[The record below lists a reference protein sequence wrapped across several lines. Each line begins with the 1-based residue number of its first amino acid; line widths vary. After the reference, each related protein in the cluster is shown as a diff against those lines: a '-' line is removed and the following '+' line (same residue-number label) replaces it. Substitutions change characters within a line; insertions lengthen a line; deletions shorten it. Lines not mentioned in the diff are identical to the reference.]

1 MRRHASQQAALI
13 FTTICQVFI
22 EFSSATVR
30 RPIHAKA
37 HALRGI
43 WLSLI
48 SLVVLSSS
56 AICEIGTHTNTKPHE
71 QVIAYLRTH
80 DSVKPAPL
88 PALHPVRT
96 VYNHEAIIPPQ
107 CYTRTEGK
115 FNPCYVCHQAAQ
127 TQGENS
133 MDDWDLQ
140 EAYSF
145 SDLGMTNHWQN
156 LFEDRTAKLEAIS
169 DEAILEWIREDNY
182 SPLAPSLEAAGFDGW
197 VPDLENLQFAERA
210 FDAEGFALDGSG
222 WVAFN
227 YKPFPSTFWPTN
239 GSTDDVMIRLPQA
252 FRSDASGAYSRD
264 VYVANLAILELTI
277 KDLAAVGTPPI
288 DERRVGKDL
297 DGDGALKVT
306 HRVNRAEQYVGPAA
320 GEHWE
325 RSMYPAGTEFLHTV
339 RYLGIGSDGH
349 IGPSTRLKEVR
360 YMRKWVAY
368 RTRVYERVYQLEGYD
383 KELGSLPSYHYLG
396 DKGLDNKFGW
406 SIQGFI
412 ENPAG
417 DLRAS
422 TYEENLFCMGCHTSI
437 GATIDKTFAFPRK
450 IDGADGWGYINLQGM
465 PDAPNRGET
474 LGEIATYLQRVGGGG
489 EFRSNAEM
497 QARWFKADG
506 SLDLDKALQAEDVY
520 ALITPSVERALELN
534 KAYRV
539 IVSEQDFIF
548 GRDAFASAPGN
559 VFRQVD
565 AQTAPT
571 LAPEFQYRWDIRLD
585 WSEVSA
591 GD

>member
-1 MRRHASQQAALI
+1 
-13 FTTICQVFI
+13 VG
-22 EFSSATVR
+22 E
-30 RPIHAKA
+30 P
-37 HALRGI
+37 
-43 WLSLI
+43 
-48 SLVVLSSS
+48 
-56 AICEIGTHTNTKPHE
+56 IGTHVIAKPHE
-71 QVIAYLRTH
+71 QVIAYLRAH
-80 DSVKPAPL
+80 ESAKPAPL

-107 CYTRTEGK
+107 CYTRTEGR
-115 FNPCYVCHQAAQ
+115 FNPCYVCHQASQ
-127 TQGENS
+127 TAGENS

-140 EAYSF
+140 AAYSF

-156 LFEDRTAKLEAIS
+156 LFEDRTAQLEEIS
-169 DEAILEWIREDNY
+169 DEEILGWIDEDNY
-182 SPLAPSLEAAGFDGW
+182 SPLAASLQSAGFDGW
-197 VPDLENLQFAERA
+197 VPDLNDLQLAERA

-239 GSTDDVMIRLPQA
+239 GSTDDVMIRLPEAFQA
-252 FRSDASGAYSRD
+252 DKSGAYSRD
-264 VYVANLAILELTI
+264 VYIANLAILELTI
-277 KDLAAVGTPPI
+277 KDMAEVSTPPI
-288 DERRVGKDL
+288 DERRIGKDL
-297 DGDGALKVT
+297 NGDGVLQMTA
-306 HRVNRAEQYVGPAA
+306 RVKRAEGYVGAAA

-339 RYLGIGSDGH
+339 RYLGIRPGGE

-360 YMRKWVAY
+360 YMKKWVAY
-368 RTRVYERVYQLEGYD
+368 RKRVYDRVYQLEGYE

-406 SIQGFI
+406 ALQGFI

-417 DLRAS
+417 ELRAA

-450 IDGADGWGYINLQGM
+450 VDGLEGWGYINLQGM
-465 PDAPNRGET
+465 PDAPNKGES

-489 EFRSNAEM
+489 EFRSNQEM

-506 SLDLDKALQAEDVY
+506 SLDLDKVGQAEDVY

-534 KAYRV
+534 KAYRA
-539 IVSEQDFIF
+539 IVGEQDFIF

-559 VFRQVD
+559 VLRKVD
-565 AQTAPT
+565 EALAPT

-585 WSEVSA
+585 WPQALAS
-591 GD
+591 D

>member
-1 MRRHASQQAALI
+1 
-13 FTTICQVFI
+13 
-22 EFSSATVR
+22 
-30 RPIHAKA
+30 
-37 HALRGI
+37 
-43 WLSLI
+43 
-48 SLVVLSSS
+48 
-56 AICEIGTHTNTKPHE
+56 
-71 QVIAYLRTH
+71 
-80 DSVKPAPL
+80 
-88 PALHPVRT
+88 
-96 VYNHEAIIPPQ
+96 
-107 CYTRTEGK
+107 
-115 FNPCYVCHQAAQ
+115 
-127 TQGENS
+127 
-133 MDDWDLQ
+133 
-140 EAYSF
+140 
-145 SDLGMTNHWQN
+145 MTNHWQN

-210 FDAEGFALDGSG
+210 FDREGFALDGSG

-306 HRVNRAEQYVGPAA
+306 HRVNRAEQYVGAAA

-368 RTRVYERVYQLEGYD
+368 RARVYERVYQLEGYD
-383 KELGSLPSYHYLG
+383 KELGALPSYHYLG

-417 DLRAS
+417 DLRAA
-422 TYEENLFCMGCHTSI
+422 TYEENLFCMGCHTSMARPSTRPSPFRAKLTVRTD
-437 GATIDKTFAFPRK
+437 GATSTCKACPMRRTGARRSVRLPPTCSASEAAESFAAMPRCRHVGSRPTARLISTRPCRPK
-450 IDGADGWGYINLQGM
+450 MSMRSSRRLLSAHLNSTRPTESSSRSRTSFSARCLRECARQRVSSSRCTDGAD
-465 PDAPNRGET
+465 
-474 LGEIATYLQRVGGGG
+474 
-489 EFRSNAEM
+489 
-497 QARWFKADG
+497 ARA
-506 SLDLDKALQAEDVY
+506 
-520 ALITPSVERALELN
+520 
-534 KAYRV
+534 
-539 IVSEQDFIF
+539 
-548 GRDAFASAPGN
+548 
-559 VFRQVD
+559 
-565 AQTAPT
+565 
-571 LAPEFQYRWDIRLD
+571 
-585 WSEVSA
+585 
-591 GD
+591 